1 MRSTVTVGSTIYKNY
16 ARSLK
21 LWNSYTDCVC
31 LINIAKKIYRL
42 KRLSNLFTGQ
52 ISNNNSGLF
61 HVNH

>member
-1 MRSTVTVGSTIYKNY
+1 MRSTVTVGSVIYKNY

-31 LINIAKKIYRL
+31 FIKIYRL
-42 KRLSNLFTGQ
+42 KRLTNLLTGQ
-52 ISNNNSGLF
+52 ISNDNSGLF